1 MADTEASLP
10 TEEDMEATA
19 AGMDMVDILAT
30 EQDTVATVDNMQDT
44 GQDMQDTAQDMA
56 MAQDMVAAEEEE
68 TTVALLKDRC
78 TPTDAPA

>member
-1 MADTEASLP
+1 MADTEATLP

-44 GQDMQDTAQDMA
+44 GQDMQDTAQDME
-56 MAQDMVAAEEEE
+56 DMEDMEKVE
-68 TTVALLKDRC
+68 D
-78 TPTDAPA
+78 